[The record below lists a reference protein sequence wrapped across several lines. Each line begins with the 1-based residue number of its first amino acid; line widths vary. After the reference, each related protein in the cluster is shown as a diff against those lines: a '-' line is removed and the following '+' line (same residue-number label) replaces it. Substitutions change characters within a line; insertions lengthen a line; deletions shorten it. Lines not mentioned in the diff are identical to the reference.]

1 MLIKT
6 KARIKS
12 EFFKVYSL
20 NLEDREIIK
29 KEFNEM
35 HRRDKIK

>member
-12 EFFKVYSL
+12 ELFKVYSL
-20 NLEDREIIK
+20 DLKDREIVNK
-29 KEFNEM
+29 KFNEM
-35 HRRDKIK
+35 HRRNKMK